1 MRLRELRKQRN
12 LTQRELAKRSGVNYR
27 SLQDYEQGHKSLASA
42 NGDILLR
49 LTTVLDCSIEELL
62 IALDESNSS
71 LLHPENEISTE
82 LIQKQRFTHP
92 VFNVTG
98 RWICDDQRIAI
109 LFYYGR
115 DIYLLPMDA
124 VFTTK
129 LLPFLIDAALLLI
142 EIKIEDLRFENVIA
156 R

>member
-1 MRLRELRKQRN
+1 MRLRELRKHRN
-12 LTQRELAKRSGVNYR
+12 LTQRELAERCGVNYR
-27 SLQDYEQGHKSLASA
+27 SLQDYEQGHKNLASA

-49 LTTVLDCSIEELL
+49 LTTVLDCSLEELL
-62 IALDESNSS
+62 ITLDESNSA

-92 VFNVTG
+92 EFNITG
-98 RWICDDQRIAI
+98 RWICDEQRIAI

-115 DIYLLPMDA
+115 DLYLLPMDA
-124 VFTTK
+124 VFTSQ

-142 EIKIEDLRFENVIA
+142 ELKIEDLLFENAIA